1 MTSSADSGCGNPGC
15 DGDGKFKCSACS
27 TIAYCSPTCQKAHW
41 TSHKAACKAARAAGG
56 NGATTA
62 PTSASVPSA
71 AAAAAA
77 AVVASKSNGASSSG
91 ASYVNPHE
99 MAQKLHVSKSE
110 TQKAFTTGDFATA
123 VKHGNEALGFA
134 KLLPEPAATME
145 CIQIHLNM
153 TTAYLQLKNG
163 EEAKKHSKQS
173 VELSE
178 KAMILRP
185 GDSHAVEMLAVALGS
200 RTNVLLNE
208 GLVDEAEKHGMR
220 AMSLAEKMYGQSDP
234 RLFKYLRTVGLI
246 REKQG
251 KMEEAV
257 KLLTRAFDLSID
269 FNGPLNGETQTVADE
284 LINLL
289 FRTGSPANKD
299 KALAMSRKCYELGQ
313 KIVGNSETKWTGQDK
328 DTAEGAL
335 GDCAARYG
343 TVLAKM
349 DKETEAE
356 PVMRAALKLREK
368 ALGGQHPAVA
378 VCLGYLAG
386 ILEGQGKFG
395 DETQGYLNRAI
406 EIFKEFEGP
415 DGNHVR
421 NTMMHL
427 QRVRMKREGL
437 IAPSGM
443 MAGAEEEEEEDDDDN
458 DAEEDEAAADKP
470 KKPASAAASSP
481 ASAVVP
487 KKSASASKSKSRVPE
502 VEFSAD
508 DGVGRMQHATLCF
521 QMQEF
526 ARAEILLAEA
536 FDIFLR
542 TNGPSHA
549 STAAAKQNL
558 EVVRANAI
566 NKLWQAV
573 VKEEIEALTAAAAAD
588 GILLPPSPSSSSSS
602 AAAAGP
608 SSPDRQRPGAD
619 GSSPSAPPS
628 PNAAATSAAA
638 AAAGSTAPA
647 AVATAASNGSSS
659 STKGGPEVTW
669 CKPQKLSPQDEWLFR
684 ETPKGGLSEC
694 RIC

>member
-1 MTSSADSGCGNPGC
+1 MTSAGESSCGNPGC
-15 DGDGKFKCSACS
+15 SGDGKFKCSACS

-41 TSHKAACKAARAAGG
+41 TSHKAACKAARAGG
-56 NGATTA
+56 NNGAALSLPGAT
-62 PTSASVPSA
+62 
-71 AAAAAA
+71 
-77 AVVASKSNGASSSG
+77 AVVASKAVSSLHASNSGLSSSSSG
-91 ASYVNPHE
+91 SYVNPHE

-110 TQKAFTTGDFATA
+110 TQKAFTNGDFATA
-123 VKHGNEALGFA
+123 VKHGNEAIAFA

-178 KAMILRP
+178 KAMIMRP

-208 GLVDEAEKHGMR
+208 GMVDEAEKHGMR
-220 AMSLAEKMYGQSDP
+220 AMSLAEKMFGQSDP

-257 KLLTRAFDLSID
+257 KLLTRAFDLSFD
-269 FNGPLNGETQTVADE
+269 FSGPLNGETQTVADE

-289 FRTGSPANKD
+289 FRKGSPADKD
-299 KALAMSRKCYELGQ
+299 KALALSRKCYELGQ
-313 KIVGNSETKWTGQDK
+313 KLVVSPSDLKRAGLDK
-328 DTAEGAL
+328 ETAEGSL

-349 DKETEAE
+349 DKETDAE
-356 PVMRAALKLREK
+356 PVMRTALKLREK
-368 ALGGQHPAVA
+368 ALGEQHPAVA

-395 DETQGYLNRAI
+395 DETEGYLNRAI
-406 EIFKEFEGP
+406 DIFKEFEGP
-415 DGNHVR
+415 NGNHVR

-437 IAPSGM
+437 IAPGGV
-443 MAGAEEEEEEDDDDN
+443 MAGADDDEDDDGEEEEAAPEV
-458 DAEEDEAAADKP
+458 AAADKP
-470 KKPASAAASSP
+470 KKPAAAASP
-481 ASAVVP
+481 TVAVVP
-487 KKSASASKSKSRVPE
+487 KKPGSGAKSKSRVPE
-502 VEFSAD
+502 VDFSAD
-508 DGVGRMQHATLCF
+508 DGVGRMQHATMCF

-573 VKEEIEALTAAAAAD
+573 VKEEIEVLTAAAAAAAD
-588 GILLPPSPSSSSSS
+588 GTGPPPITSSSSSSSTSSSS
-602 AAAAGP
+602 AAAATATVSQP
-608 SSPDRQRPGAD
+608 ASPERQRPGSN
-619 GSSPSAPPS
+619 GTVPSTPPS
-628 PNAAATSAAA
+628 PSAAA
-638 AAAGSTAPA
+638 AVATTAP
-647 AVATAASNGSSS
+647 NGSSS
-659 STKGGPEVTW
+659 STKGGTEVTW
-669 CKPQKLSPQDEWLFR
+669 CKPQKMSPEDEWLFR
-684 ETPKGGLSEC
+684 EAPKGGLSEC